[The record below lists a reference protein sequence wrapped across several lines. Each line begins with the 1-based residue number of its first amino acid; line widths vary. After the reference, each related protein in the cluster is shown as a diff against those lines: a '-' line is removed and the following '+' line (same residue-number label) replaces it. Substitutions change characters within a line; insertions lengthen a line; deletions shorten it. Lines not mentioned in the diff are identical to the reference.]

1 MTGLASIE
9 KLNEELFRKINQEA
23 LGNPRSPYAGKYVG
37 IANGRVV
44 AVDDSLRAV
53 AKALDESEPDRARTL
68 TFEASAD
75 YDRVQYILI
84 VR

>member
-1 MTGLASIE
+1 MIDLASIE

-23 LGNPRSPYAGKYVG
+23 LANPRSPYAGKYVG

-44 AVDDSLRAV
+44 AVDNSLRAV
-53 AKALDESEPDRARTL
+53 TKALNDSEPDREKTL